1 MGKPLYTNNA
11 YSALAVA
18 IIPTTTVLQLT
29 AGTGQLFPS
38 PTGGDYFYVTL
49 ISISNPETM
58 EIVQCTSRTG
68 DYLTVVRGA
77 EGTQP
82 NTFNISDNVQLRI
95 TAAGLNTFASPI
107 IPATNVTYVPSGT
120 LTATNVQT
128 AIDQLEVQI
137 NTGISN
143 AKQEY
148 QTATAN
154 QTIFTISSFTYVIGS
169 NTLFVYVNGSKQ
181 VKSLNYTES
190 STSTVT
196 FSTGLNVGDIVEF
209 VNI

>member
-1 MGKPLYTNNA
+1 MGIPLYTNNA

-18 IIPTTTVLQLT
+18 IIPTTTTIQLT

-38 PTGGDYFYVTL
+38 PTGGNYFYLTL

-58 EIVQCTSRTG
+58 EIVQCTARSG
-68 DYLTVVRGA
+68 DILTVVRGA

-120 LTATNVQT
+120 LTATNVQA
-128 AIDQLEVQI
+128 AIDQVEAQLSAIPV
-137 NTGISN
+137 
-143 AKQEY
+143 KQEY
-148 QTATAN
+148 QTATAS
-154 QTIFTISSFTYVIGS
+154 QTVFTINTFTYVIGS
-169 NTLFVYVNGSKQ
+169 NGLSVYVNGSKQ

-209 VNI
+209 INI